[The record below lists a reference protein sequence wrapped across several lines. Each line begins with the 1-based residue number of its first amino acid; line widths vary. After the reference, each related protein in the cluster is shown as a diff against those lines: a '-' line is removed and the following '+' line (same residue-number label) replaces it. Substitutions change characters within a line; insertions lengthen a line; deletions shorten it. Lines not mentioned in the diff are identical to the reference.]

1 MKKIM
6 NIKTFAELA
15 GVSTATV
22 SRVFAH
28 DPKVRPQTAEQ
39 VRALAKKYGFRP
51 NLIAQTPFNG
61 KTRSI
66 GVLLWRLSNSFFAD
80 IALGIQQTLLPEGYL
95 PIIISTRTEADCT
108 VLQHLVD
115 HRVDGLIACL
125 KNLPLSKEE
134 LQEIKNFNLPL
145 VAIEYYQNNISCDM
159 LQPDNE
165 ACGQIAAQY
174 FLSHGHHSLGVLCGD
189 YKESLRSRAFVAEL
203 KRQGISLPESAVLP
217 ESSPEAIRRFLKQ
230 NPDLTGI
237 FCVNDI
243 EARKLYD
250 VCATL
255 HLSIPA
261 DLSIIGTNDLDF
273 ADCLTPKLT
282 TIRTDGIE
290 LGRQAGTLILQR
302 LQNREKP
309 FCNVITNVKLVER
322 NSVAKRNRL
331 HGTI

>member
-39 VRALAKKYGFRP
+39 VLMLAKKHGFRP
-51 NLIAQTPFNG
+51 NLIAQTPFSG

-80 IALGIQQTLLPEGYL
+80 IALGIQQALLPEGYL

-134 LQEIKNFNLPL
+134 LQEIENFNLPL
-145 VAIEYYQNNISCDM
+145 VTIEHYQNSISCDT

-165 ACGQIAAQY
+165 ACGRIAAQY
-174 FLSHGHHSLGVLCGD
+174 FLAHGHHSLGVLCGD
-189 YKESLRSRAFVAEL
+189 YKESLRSKAFQAEL
-203 KRQGISLPESAVLP
+203 KRRGVSLPESAVLLK
-217 ESSPEAIRRFLKQ
+217 SSPEAICRFLKQ

-237 FCVNDI
+237 YCVNDL

-250 VCATL
+250 ACAEL
-255 HLSIPA
+255 HLSVPE

-290 LGRQAGTLILQR
+290 LGRHAGIMILQR

-309 FCNVITNVKLVER
+309 FCNITTGVRLVER
-322 NSVAKRNRL
+322 NSVAKRSRQ
-331 HGTI
+331 HETT